1 MQFYSKMEHRPTG
14 GANVAVN
21 HTANQIICQ
30 IIVLKK
36 IPQKAQTQQTLHE
49 VAEMT
54 PESPFDLPV
63 NATSAI
69 ANYNARPNKMK
80 QVIKRKSTQVHL
92 L

>member
-1 MQFYSKMEHRPTG
+1 MQFYSKMEHRPTE
-14 GANVAVN
+14 GAIVAVN

-54 PESPFDLPV
+54 PSRRLR
-63 NATSAI
+63 A
-69 ANYNARPNKMK
+69 
-80 QVIKRKSTQVHL
+80 HL
-92 L
+92 TCLSMQPRL